1 MAATQLQ
8 SAAWRDVCR
17 WALSDGVP
25 ARSLRVAL
33 VVGVVL
39 NLINQGDALA
49 SGAPLH
55 WGKLAL
61 TFCVPYFVSTYGA
74 VSYRWSAAR
83 RAAAGP

>member
-8 SAAWRDVCR
+8 PAGWRDVLR
-17 WALSDGVP
+17 WAVSDGVP
-25 ARSLRVAL
+25 ARSLKVAL

-49 SGAPLH
+49 AGAPLA
-55 WGKLAL
+55 WGKIAL